1 MNQDMVGA
9 FMQSLRKE
17 QGMTQKELA
26 ERIGVS
32 DKTISKWE
40 NGRVFE
46 ESGGKYDEI
55 NS

>member
-17 QGMTQKELA
+17 QGMTQKDLA

-40 NGRVFE
+40 NG
-46 ESGGKYDEI
+46 D
-55 NS
+55 